1 MNTDR
6 RIILSSDA
14 AEDRRQAAAARIAK
28 AWGVNPRAI
37 AAPRT
42 KIAYQGAIVNRLTDD
57 WPVSILS
64 ADAATRFELKTLRAR
79 SRDLERNGGIAE
91 RYLSAVE
98 MNIIGPEGVGL
109 QMKARKSDART
120 VSGITSDFDSDSNRL
135 IEKEWDDF
143 GKRGSFDVTG
153 KHSRKDF
160 WRLAL
165 RGVARDGDA
174 VVLVYS
180 GANVPN
186 RWKIAFQLLEGDY
199 LDDQYNLN
207 RAGTSFQSNR
217 PAPGNTVRM
226 GVELDGFKR
235 KVACW
240 IFANHPG
247 DYGVDGVYS
256 YDGRR
261 LRIPILGT
269 EPGAPV
275 HCIHLTRTKR
285 AEETRG
291 VPWIAPAMLDI
302 KMLDG
307 YEEAELVAARA
318 QACKH
323 VFYERDL
330 FNSQGDQLF
339 DNEDASGQL
348 VDDMEPGGATEL
360 PAGYKATFYDPTH
373 PNQAY
378 SDFVK
383 SRKRRISAAL
393 NCAYNTLFV
402 DLESVNY
409 SSIRAGLLDER
420 DGWKMAQSWLG
431 DDLVLPSFE
440 SWLQMSL
447 SIGAIPGLGVANFDR
462 LNAPEIKFRR
472 WPWIDPA
479 KDIKSAVDA
488 ISAKI
493 TTRSKVIS
501 DQTGGDFEDYIDE
514 YAMEEKY
521 MREHGVDPAPVS
533 TITEQIIDPN
543 IADNTNPDGQTAPP
557 APTAPAR
564 APVRKAIEP
573 IPPQPISLIVDA
585 KAASNKRKLKVT
597 RPDGTVGT
605 FDLEYE

>member
-1 MNTDR
+1 MSADR
-6 RIILSSDA
+6 RIILASDV
-14 AEDRRQAAAARIAK
+14 AETRRVATAQRIAK
-28 AWGVNPRAI
+28 SWGVNPNSV
-37 AAPRT
+37 APARI
-42 KIAYQGAIVNRLTDD
+42 KIAHQGAIVNRLTED

-64 ADAATRFELKTLRAR
+64 ADAANRWDLRILRAR
-79 SRDLERNGGIAE
+79 ARDLERNGGIAE

-98 MNIIGPEGVGL
+98 MNVIGDDGVRL

-120 VSGITSDFDSDSNRL
+120 ATGITSDFDADANRI

-143 GKRGSFDVTG
+143 GKRGNFDVTG

-165 RGVARDGDA
+165 RTAARDGDA
-174 VVLVYS
+174 LILVYR
-180 GANVPN
+180 GGNVPN

-199 LDDQYNLN
+199 IDDCYNLN
-207 RAGTSFQSNR
+207 RAPASYVAATYSASR

-226 GVELDGFKR
+226 GIELDQFKR

-247 DYGVDGVYS
+247 DYGVDGVYA
-256 YDGRR
+256 YDGKR

-291 VPWIAPAMLDI
+291 VPWISPAMMDI

-360 PAGYKATFYDPTH
+360 PAGYKANFYNPTH
-373 PNQAY
+373 PNLAY
-378 SDFVK
+378 PDFVK

-420 DGWKMAQSWLG
+420 EGWKMCQSWLG
-431 DDLVLPSFE
+431 DDLVTPSFE
-440 SWLQMSL
+440 PWLQM
-447 SIGAIPGLGVANFDR
+447 GLMSGVFGRYGITDFDR
-462 LNAPEIKFRR
+462 LNAPELKFRR
-472 WPWIDPA
+472 WPWVDPV
-479 KDIKSAVDA
+479 KDIRANAEA
-488 ISAKI
+488 IAAKI
-493 TTRSKVIS
+493 TTWGKVIS
-501 DQTGGDFEDYIDE
+501 DQSGGDFEDFIDQ
-514 YAMEEKY
+514 YAMEQDY
-521 MREHGVDPAPVS
+521 MRSKGVDPAPIS
-533 TITEQIIDPN
+533 SIAEQIIDPN
-543 IADNTNPDGQTAPP
+543 VGDNADPSNPQGDSQQAPP
-557 APTAPAR
+557 AAPTR
-564 APVRKAIEP
+564 KPVRALRI
-573 IPPQPISLIVDA
+573 
-585 KAASNKRKLKVT
+585 KRA
-597 RPDGTVGT
+597 DGTEIKITAEDETVIT
-605 FDLEYE
+605 PEVIK